1 MVAAGRLGTVVKL
14 AWKKAGKLTSLGASR
29 RGTRGV
35 ARARLK
41 EKVKEK
47 GLVNKNHDFF
57 YQYLTCFKYL
67 CGRVFV
73 DRTLMNFVDFLRK
86 INESYRFSITLN
98 IQFWSLIIA

>member
-29 RGTRGV
+29 RGTRGA

-47 GLVNKNHDFF
+47 GLVNKNLKTVEMRLIDNLF
-57 YQYLTCFKYL
+57 Y
-67 CGRVFV
+67 
-73 DRTLMNFVDFLRK
+73 M
-86 INESYRFSITLN
+86 
-98 IQFWSLIIA
+98 